1 MQRTDRV
8 RAGVAPHDPGRAWV
22 ESETDVEVAWP
33 EVTARTVAHVELRSD
48 AETYTFDLRLD
59 VYENGELLRT
69 RTWQSV
75 TPRKLQ

>member
-1 MQRTDRV
+1 M
-8 RAGVAPHDPGRAWV
+8 H
-22 ESETDVEVAWP
+22 
-33 EVTARTVAHVELRSD
+33 ELRSD

>member
-1 MQRTDRV
+1 M
-8 RAGVAPHDPGRAWV
+8 
-22 ESETDVEVAWP
+22 TDVEVAWP
-33 EVTARTVAHVELRSD
+33 EVTARSVANVELRSD
-48 AETYTFDLRLD
+48 AETYMFDLRLD